1 MQGRRPGTATDAE
14 VNDIINVFLTL
25 RILMY
30 LSPFQ
35 KRLMHSGSFALILA
49 VRYMGKLYDLN
60 LVSEYKYC

>member
-1 MQGRRPGTATDAE
+1 MQGRRPGSATDAK
-14 VNDIINVFLTL
+14 VSDIIIVFITL

-35 KRLMHSGSFALILA
+35 KRLMHSVSFALVLA
-49 VRYMGKLYDLN
+49 VRYMGKLYDLH